1 MRSEGGDSRHD
12 SVRENVQDRRKV
24 ALTVKGQESA
34 HRSERIEAGGSR
46 FLGTS
51 SQGSQDTSLVLTARC
66 GRENHISSL
75 RCLQGKFA
83 IIRARIAGREQT
95 WKVSVGS

>member
-1 MRSEGGDSRHD
+1 MVTVNTTVSE
-12 SVRENVQDRRKV
+12 NYQDPGKV

-34 HRSERIEAGGSR
+34 HWSERIDPGKSRLLGS
-46 FLGTS
+46 S
-51 SQGSQDTSLVLTARC
+51 SQGSQDTSLVLMIHC

-75 RCLQGKFA
+75 WCLQGKFS
-83 IIRARIAGREQT
+83 IIRARITGGEKT